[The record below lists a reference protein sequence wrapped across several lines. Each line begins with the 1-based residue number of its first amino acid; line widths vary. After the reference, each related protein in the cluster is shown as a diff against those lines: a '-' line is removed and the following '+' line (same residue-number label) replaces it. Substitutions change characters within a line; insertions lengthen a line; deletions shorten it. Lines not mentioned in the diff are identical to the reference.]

1 MKLHYQSTGI
11 GRPLVILHGLFGS
24 SDNWRSIVKVLV
36 NTRQVIT
43 VDLRN
48 HGQSPHSTE
57 QSYPLMVED
66 LFELLDDL
74 DLDKVDLIGHSVGG
88 KVAMA
93 FSQTYP
99 DRINKLIVVDIAPR
113 QYQPEHTAIFKALLA
128 LDLSLYTQ
136 RSDLDQALALSLPDK
151 AVRQFLLMNLNN
163 QNQQLHWQI
172 NLPALF
178 DNYQALLAAVCEQ
191 GKVYSTSLF
200 IRGGRSNY
208 INVDDETLIKKTF
221 SNSSLVTIEQAGHW
235 VHAEAPQ
242 AFITTVSEFLDD

>member
-11 GRPLVILHGLFGS
+11 GKPLVILHGLFGS

-172 NLPALF
+172 NLPTLF
-178 DNYQALLAAVCEQ
+178 DNYQALLAAVCQTGRVE
-191 GKVYSTSLF
+191 VSTCF
-200 IRGGRSNY
+200 VRGGRSHY
-208 INVDDETLIKKTF
+208 INADDEDLIKRVF
-221 SNSSLVTIEQAGHW
+221 PNSSIVTIEQAGHW
-235 VHAEAPQ
+235 VHAETPQ
-242 AFITTVSEFLDD
+242 AFLTITSEFLDA